1 MKNAKGFTLVEL
13 LVVVA
18 IIGILAG
25 IAYPSYTQYARKAE
39 CADGIDSLVSLAGFM
54 EEYYMNNDTYASA
67 SAPNANSPKGFYK
80 LSITQQTAF
89 AYKLKAT
96 PNDTAQKTLELDSLG
111 QKTES
116 SGTSGTAVS
125 CW

>member
-1 MKNAKGFTLVEL
+1 MKKVKGFTLVEL

-18 IIGILAG
+18 IIGILG
-25 IAYPSYTQYARKAE
+25 SVAYPAYTHYVKKAE
-39 CADGIDSLVSLAGFM
+39 CSDAIDSLLSLAGFM
-54 EEYYMNNDTYASA
+54 EEYYMNNDTYA
-67 SAPNANSPKGFYK
+67 NAAVPSTNSPGGFYK

-116 SGTSGTAVS
+116 GGTASTAIS